1 VTDGFSIVDYDRW
14 RCAQRGGFAYFAR
27 RTMHL
32 LPRMLKPVQWS
43 WVHSEFAN
51 HCEALW
57 RGELPLNTLTVN
69 APPGGGKSSIISDLF
84 PAWIFSQ
91 VPTAL
96 IMGAAYDDGLTVRS
110 VENMLAVM
118 RSDWYVA
125 RFGDLVG
132 GAQAG
137 RDFYTTRGGYRY
149 STSVEGGGTGRHCDL
164 YIVDDP
170 VKAIT
175 GRRNEDKDAKEA
187 RQLAIA
193 SEFMASSVFSR
204 GRDGDSRVLL
214 NQQRLHEGDPAGW
227 LARVMPGHTV
237 LRLPWKFEPQLRCV
251 TTCGGDR
258 RTRAGEILIPR
269 LAQNAERMVL
279 ANGGWHSALIQAQ
292 YQQHPTPPGGRVF
305 HENTFLG
312 FDSSAEGWRLQDTIS
327 VVSLDC
333 AFKGGSDSDF
343 VGLEVWGYAGGR
355 FCCFYSEATRL
366 TFTETLARLAQIR
379 TLFPTLTILIEDKA
393 NGSAVIDVLRHVA
406 RTNGLGAQVVEV
418 DPKAGKIARA
428 RAAAA
433 YFAAGKVFFDMRAPW
448 WEAKKSNMLRF
459 PVGAD
464 DDTDA
469 MTQAI
474 LWLASEYAGGE
485 GMDLAVGPD
494 WQAEQRALDEIVQDP
509 RDLFRMLYGGG

>member
-27 RTMHL
+27 RTMHML
-32 LPRMLKPVQWS
+32 ARMPKEPRWTWVQQ
-43 WVHSEFAN
+43 EYAN

-57 RGELPLNTLTVN
+57 RNELPFNTLIQN
-69 APPGGGKSSIISDLF
+69 AAPGGGKSSIFSELF
-84 PAWIFSQ
+84 PAWIYSQ
-91 VPTAL
+91 MPGAL
-96 IMGAAYDDGLTVRS
+96 IMGAGYDDGLQIRACD
-110 VENMLAVM
+110 NMIRVM
-118 RSDWYVA
+118 RNPWYVE
-125 RFGDLVG
+125 RWGDLVG
-132 GAQAG
+132 AAQAG
-137 RDFYTTRGGYRY
+137 REFYTTKGGYRF

-164 YIVDDP
+164 YLVDDP

-175 GRRNEDKDAKEA
+175 ARRNEDKDAKEA

-193 SEFMASSVFSR
+193 SEFVQSSIVSR
-204 GRDGDSRVLL
+204 GRDENFRFGL
-214 NQQRLHEGDPAGW
+214 NMQRLHEGDPTGFVRRAIPE
-227 LARVMPGHTV
+227 ATV
-237 LRLPWKFEPQLRCV
+237 LRLPYWFEPALRCV
-251 TTCGGDR
+251 TPCGGDR
-258 RTRAGEILIPR
+258 RTQRDEELDAR
-269 LAQNAERMVL
+269 LRRKVELDCRL
-279 ANGGWHSALIQAQ
+279 NGGRHSALIQAQ

-312 FDSSAEGWRLQDTIS
+312 FDSNAEGWRLQDTIS

-379 TLFPTLTILIEDKA
+379 ALFPTLTILIEDKA

-406 RTNGLGAQVVEV
+406 RTTGLGAQVVEV